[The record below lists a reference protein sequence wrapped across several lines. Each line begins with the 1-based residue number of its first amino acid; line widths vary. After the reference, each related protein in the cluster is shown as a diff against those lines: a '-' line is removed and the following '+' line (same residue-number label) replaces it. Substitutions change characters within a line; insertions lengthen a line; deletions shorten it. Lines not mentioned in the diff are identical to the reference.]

1 MDNKKYKVLVVG
13 SLYEML
19 VFNLIFNLGMAG
31 KVLIV
36 NGSGGKQQALTINPS
51 SGQTVVSLP
60 GQNPLQS
67 KPFLLLPNNGK
78 VTSHIQPQPQ
88 IVNPNAMHMIVTP
101 QNNPAIQ
108 QLRPAPGAII
118 NQQLTAPVSL
128 SNFQNIRP
136 KTTPQSIRALQ
147 PVPSQGA
154 NKVVITQPK
163 SMYTSTQLGATKT
176 IPMQTLL
183 QGSQANSFQVRPAL
197 STKPLQQL
205 QKPIQFSSVPNAN
218 SITKVGSKIPK
229 NVQSS
234 SVSIVKSAP
243 NTSTSNALQ
252 TTFDKTMSQHLLELE
267 KTDPHLFKGSKLT
280 IAQSAKTP
288 KSTQQQQQQ
297 QQQSSSLATQQE
309 KIKLYLQQQQQQLK
323 RSAAAAVANAKINQT
338 KITTQ
343 QQQQPTTPK
352 SATVASRP
360 APHKIASSMPQLL
373 SNIHQQQP
381 QTSTQQQQ
389 QQTSLQELLIKQ
401 KLLQQQQQSTAIK
414 QQQSHPQPSQL
425 QQQQLVT
432 QLLAAAASGGQ
443 LNMQQK
449 QAQQAVE
456 MYLLQQKLLQVGYI

>member
-1 MDNKKYKVLVVG
+1 
-13 SLYEML
+13 
-19 VFNLIFNLGMAG
+19 MAG

-60 GQNPLQS
+60 GQNSLQS

-147 PVPSQGA
+147 PVPSQGV

-205 QKPIQFSSVPNAN
+205 QKPIQFSSVPNVN

-297 QQQSSSLATQQE
+297 QQSSSLATQQE

-323 RSAAAAVANAKINQT
+323 RSA
-338 KITTQ
+338 
-343 QQQQPTTPK
+343 
-352 SATVASRP
+352 
-360 APHKIASSMPQLL
+360 LL
-373 SNIHQQQP
+373 
-381 QTSTQQQQ
+381 
-389 QQTSLQELLIKQ
+389 LL
-401 KLLQQQQQSTAIK
+401 
-414 QQQSHPQPSQL
+414 
-425 QQQQLVT
+425 
-432 QLLAAAASGGQ
+432 
-443 LNMQQK
+443 
-449 QAQQAVE
+449 
-456 MYLLQQKLLQVGYI
+456 